1 MLALADHR
9 ADELLLPC
17 HPAGIP
23 FFGRVLGT
31 WFNFTE
37 TGEANG
43 LITGQVLLAFGE
55 IDVQIAPVVIVF
67 HLVNRLDIHSAEDS
81 NDFPDGIG
89 FDGDDVVRFDAR
101 EVFNRFAEQLGAAA
115 RVGCIDF
122 AGFAIACGHAGIAWN
137 RDRADLAIVEV
148 TGHHDDGVR
157 TRDIAVAAL
166 AGFGI
171 DEVCAG
177 DGHTLAVPVVVF
189 ADKENIDPGFALK
202 ACLGVLN
209 GLKEGDNATGL
220 AGDALEDHPG
230 AERAEAKCRDQ
241 WNLPPEAA

>member
-9 ADELLLPC
+9 ADQLLLPC

-67 HLVNRLDIHSAEDS
+67 HLVNRLDIHAAEDG
-81 NDFPDGIG
+81 NDFLNGIW
-89 FDGDDVVRFDAR
+89 FDGDDVIRFDTR

-115 RVGCIDF
+115 CIGCIDF
-122 AGFAIACGHAGIAWN
+122 ARFAIACGDAGIARN
-137 RDRADLAIVEV
+137 RDCADFAIVEV
-148 TGHHDDGVR
+148 TGHHNDGVGAG
-157 TRDIAVAAL
+157 DIAVAAF

-171 DEVCAG
+171 DEVGAG
-177 DGHTLAVPVVVF
+177 DGHPLAISVVVF
-189 ADKENIDPGFALK
+189 ADKENIDPRLALK

-220 AGDALEDHPG
+220 AGDALQDHPS
-230 AERAEAKCRDQ
+230 AERAEAECREQ
-241 WNLPPEAA
+241 WDFPPEAA